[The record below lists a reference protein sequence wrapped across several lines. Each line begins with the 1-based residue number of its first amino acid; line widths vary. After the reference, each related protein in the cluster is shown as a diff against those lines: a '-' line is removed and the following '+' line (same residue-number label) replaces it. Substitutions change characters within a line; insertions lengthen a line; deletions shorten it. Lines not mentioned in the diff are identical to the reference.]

1 MLNDCDLVQAREA
14 IHLANQIL
22 VVAHIR
28 PDGDAV
34 GSALGLGLALENAG
48 KHVQIVFSDG
58 VPESLRFLDEKSKI
72 KKRWEKPIELAITLD
87 CSDMERVGSV
97 MQEYGIPDI
106 NIDHHVTNL
115 NFARYNLVD
124 AESAATAE
132 ILATILPDLG
142 LSISPDVAGALLA
155 GIIADTIG
163 FQTNS
168 ITPETMRIAA
178 NLMDIGADLPKLY
191 KGILAQRSL
200 TALRYWGMGL
210 LGLQNEGRLAWT
222 TLSLEDRQKVGY
234 PGRDDA
240 DLINVLSAA
249 QNIDIAVIF
258 IEQTGGSVK
267 ISWRAQNGY
276 DISQLAMQF
285 GGGGHR
291 SAAGAEIK
299 GVLTEVVDTVLKATR
314 ELLVQGIPSQ

>member
-1 MLNDCDLVQAREA
+1 MLNDHDLVQAREA
-14 IHLANQIL
+14 IHLANHIL

-58 VPESLRFLDEKSKI
+58 VPESLRFLDEQRKI

-87 CSDMERVGSV
+87 CSDLERVGSV

-168 ITPETMRIAA
+168 IRPATMRTAA
-178 NLMDIGADLPKLY
+178 NLMDVGADLPKLY
-191 KGILAQRSL
+191 KGILAQHSL

-314 ELLVQGIPSQ
+314 ELLVQGIPS